1 MSEDDSRQ
9 IYKMIKVNKLKL
21 NSLSFNKVRLVDNFV
36 IVGTIRSDIGIT
48 EGINVLQERRTAITA
63 VEKVIIK
70 VEDNLEDWTVGSG
83 GLPNLI
89 GEVELD
95 ASIMDGLTLKA
106 GAVAGVKHYPNPIS
120 IAKAVMENSPHVL
133 LVGDGAD
140 KFADV
145 MGFKKKQLLTK
156 NAQEIHKDFLM
167 GKGIV
172 EKEYDTKD
180 SLKNKKK
187 YFESFKQ
194 QMKENNLMQW
204 YEKYS
209 KEKHGTVNVI
219 AKDNFGNICS
229 GVSTSGL
236 SFKIPGRAGD
246 SSIIGAGNYAD
257 NRFGAAACVGVGEIA
272 IRLSLARIAVYE
284 LSGGATVEEAATRAI
299 RSISYLEEGVGS
311 LAILVMDKE
320 GNHASAANFKNF
332 YYWMADSKNTKP
344 VKMECIFVDT
354 STEVFGVGDHQ

>member
-1 MSEDDSRQ
+1 MRH
-9 IYKMIKVNKLKL
+9 L
-21 NSLSFNKVRLVDNFV
+21 NDFIL
-36 IVGTIRSDIGIT
+36 VGTIRSNIGIL
-48 EGINVLQERRTAITA
+48 EGIRILQERGTAIDA
-63 VEKVIIK
+63 VEKTIIK

-95 ASIMDGLTLKA
+95 ASIMDGNTLKA

-120 IAKAVMENSPHVL
+120 IARTVMEKSPHVL

-145 MGFKKKQLLTK
+145 MGYKKKQLLTK
-156 NAQEIHKDFLM
+156 NAEELHKDFLM

-172 EKEYDTKD
+172 EKEYDTET
-180 SLKNKKK
+180 SLKLKKR
-187 YFESFKQ
+187 YYESFKH
-194 QMKENNLMQW
+194 QMRENDLMSW

-209 KEKHGTVNVI
+209 KENHGTVNVL
-219 AKDNFGNICS
+219 AKDSQGNICS

-246 SSIIGAGNYAD
+246 SPIIGAGNYAD

-284 LSGGATVEEAATRAI
+284 LSKGATIEEAATGAI
-299 RSISYLEEGVGS
+299 KSIRDLGEGVGS
-311 LAILVMDKE
+311 LSILVMDKN
-320 GNHASAANFKNF
+320 GKTFSAANFKDY
-332 YYWMADSKNTKP
+332 YYWRADSENLEP
-344 VKMECIFVDT
+344 VKVSSRYIDT
-354 STEVFGVGDHQ
+354 STENLGVGYHR